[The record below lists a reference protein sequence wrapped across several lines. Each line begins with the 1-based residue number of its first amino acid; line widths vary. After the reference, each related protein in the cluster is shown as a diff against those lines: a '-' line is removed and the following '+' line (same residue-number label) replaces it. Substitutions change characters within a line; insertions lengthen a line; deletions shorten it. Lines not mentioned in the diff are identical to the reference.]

1 MCPGSSAVLVTM
13 SLWCPDRPFVFSEHQ
28 FPHLLFFFKWGD
40 NDSYTVGTHHL
51 LEMDFSLRES
61 CPQGPSNVQ
70 AFQEVS
76 CPSLTPE
83 VGL

>member
-1 MCPGSSAVLVTM
+1 MGPLSSL
-13 SLWCPDRPFVFSEHQ
+13 SISF
-28 FPHLLFFFKWGD
+28 LLYFFFFKWGD

-70 AFQEVS
+70 AFQEAS